1 MLGEKIMKKAASFIT
16 ALLIISSSVVTS
28 FSSSIWAEGTEN
40 SDSYALNVNV
50 DISDKGQPISPY
62 IFGINDHGL
71 DDNAT
76 ANSIRQGG
84 NRYSGYNWETNY
96 SNAGSDWKN
105 SSDDYLSTSDVP
117 GACATKLSSEAE
129 KAGIAYKLATL
140 QMAGYVSADK
150 DGTVTEAEKA
160 PSKRWNEVKFDKDG
174 ELSLE
179 PDLTDG
185 VVYMEEY
192 VNYLVKT
199 LGDAKTSKGIQAY
212 SLDNEPALWSG
223 THSLIHSDT
232 LSCKELIDK
241 SIELAKVVKS
251 VDKNAEVFGPALYGY
266 TAFDHLQDDEE
277 WKAEYAGKYDWFVS
291 YYLDQMKKA
300 EEETGERLLDVFDI
314 HYYTEAKGTCG
325 TRMCSDPTHTECID
339 EMLQSYRT
347 LCEKDYKENSWIGE
361 YCQANIPIL
370 SRMQE
375 SIEKYYPGT
384 KLAISEYSFGGG
396 DCIAGGIAEIDA
408 LGTFAKNNVYF
419 ATIWAD
425 SAPYQF
431 SGINMFT
438 NYDGQGSAFGDTLIE
453 SKTDDYIK
461 STSYAAVDNDD
472 KGDVNVIVT
481 NKSQTQTEKAT
492 INLEN
497 TDIDYK
503 NAAVYILSGDSSEIR
518 HKESIKEI
526 DNNKFTID
534 IPPLSA
540 VQILITDDEN
550 SYRPVKNPR
559 PDTSISKEKVSG
571 EVTGEGKEYKV
582 VFDDE
587 IGDTAIIDMTL
598 ASGVPMASG
607 AIAFSVKYNGID
619 YWVPCGWSTTK
630 SGEVTVD
637 INKPDSAY
645 NSADETTSED
655 EELLAELA
663 EIIKKEKKADLQI
676 WYVAD
681 SAWENIDPSNV
692 TINNVYML
700 KECEVSMY
708 GDLNADKQVDLTD
721 LIMLSLH
728 LLGDSELSDNSLR
741 YADVNGDGEVD
752 ILDLPYLRQYIMHD
766 PVTLGPKEK

>member
-1 MLGEKIMKKAASFIT
+1 MKKAASFVT

-28 FSSSIWAEGTEN
+28 FSGSIWAEGTDS
-40 SDSYALNVNV
+40 SDSYAMNVNV
-50 DISDKGQPISPY
+50 DISDKGKPISPY
-62 IFGINDHGL
+62 IFGVNDHAL
-71 DDNAT
+71 DNDVKV
-76 ANSIRQGG
+76 NSVRQGG
-84 NRYSGYNWETNY
+84 NRYTAYNWETNY

-105 SSDDYLSTSDVP
+105 SSDDYLSSSDKP
-117 GACATKLSSEAE
+117 ADCATNLSAQAE
-129 KAGIAYKLATL
+129 KADIAYKLATL

-150 DGTVTEAEKA
+150 DGSVTEAEAA
-160 PSKRWNEVKFDKDG
+160 PSKRWNEVKFDKEG
-174 ELSLE
+174 ELSLT

-199 LGDAKTSKGIQAY
+199 LGDAKSSKGIQAY

-223 THSLIHSDT
+223 THSLIQRKT
-232 LSCKELIDK
+232 LSCEELINK
-241 SIELAKVVKS
+241 SVELAKVVKS

-266 TAFDHLQDDEE
+266 TAFDHLQDDEA
-277 WKAEYAGKYDWFVS
+277 WKADYAGKYDWFVS

-300 EEETGERLLDVFDI
+300 EEESGQRLLDVFDI
-314 HYYTEAKGTCG
+314 HYYTEAQGTCG

-347 LCEKDYKENSWIGE
+347 LCEKGYTENSWIGK

-370 SRMQE
+370 PRMQE
-375 SIEKYYPGT
+375 SIAKYYPGT
-384 KLAISEYSFGGG
+384 KLAISEYDFGGK

-425 SAPYQF
+425 DAPYQF
-431 SGINMFT
+431 SAIDMFT
-438 NYDGQGSAFGDTLIE
+438 NYDGEGSAFGDTLID

-461 STSYAAVDNDD
+461 STCYAAVDDED

-503 NAAVYILSGDSSEIR
+503 NAAVYILNGESSEIK
-518 HKESIKEI
+518 HVQSLKNI
-526 DNNKFTID
+526 DENKFTID

-540 VQILITDDEN
+540 VQILVTDDAA
-550 SYRPVKNPR
+550 SYRPVK
-559 PDTSISKEKVSG
+559 DTTDISTATEKVSG
-571 EVTGEGKEYKV
+571 VLTGEGKEYKV

-587 IGDTAIIDMTL
+587 IGDTAVIDLTL

-607 AIAFSVKYNGID
+607 AIAFSVKYDGGD
-619 YWVPCGWSTTK
+619 YWVPCGWSATK
-630 SGEVTVD
+630 SGEVTID

-645 NSADETTSED
+645 VVADDSTSKD
-655 EELLAELA
+655 PELLAALA
-663 EIIKKEKKADLQI
+663 EVIKKSKQADVQV

-681 SAWENIDPSNV
+681 SSWQELDPSYV
-692 TINNVYML
+692 TINNVYRL
-700 KECEVSMY
+700 KEAEVSMY
-708 GDLNADKQVDLTD
+708 GDLNADKVVDLTD
-721 LIMLSLH
+721 LMLLSLH
-728 LLGDSELSDNSLR
+728 VIGDKKLNDSAIK
-741 YADVNGDGEVD
+741 YADVNGDDNVD
-752 ILDLPYLRQYIMHD
+752 IADLPYLRQYIMKD
-766 PVTLGPKEK
+766 PITLGPKTK